1 MNEGNGRDHRAHPG
15 GTPGAPVLVKH
26 GPGFS
31 WPEDE
36 RLFYMVASG
45 GLYVCRNHEF
55 FRSCVRAGRGPGQ
68 LEEQKAF
75 LTPRFPRIPQAIFEQ
90 SVGFFSDIA
99 DRHGSEAA
107 ALLLWDRVEQCV
119 RLHVPEQTASVSR
132 YSDGYVSP
140 IGVHYTPPTDL
151 PTDWIPFGDI
161 HCHVGYS
168 AYASATDKDDE
179 LHSAGLHIVVGRI
192 HDEPPDLHVEA
203 VVDGQRHRIDPRQVI
218 EGYRERRVPAPE
230 SWIDRVRVEDRT
242 YVSWLGS
249 AS

>member
-1 MNEGNGRDHRAHPG
+1 MKQGNGG
-15 GTPGAPVLVKH
+15 GHGTHGADAPPVPVLVKSD
-26 GPGFS
+26 PGFA

-36 RLFYMVASG
+36 SLFYVVAKS

-55 FRSCVRAGRGPGQ
+55 FRSCVPAERGPGQ
-68 LEEQKAF
+68 LEKQEPF
-75 LTPRFPRIPQAIFEQ
+75 LAPRFPRIPRAIFEE

-107 ALLLWDRVEQCV
+107 ALLFWDRAEQCV
-119 RLHVPEQTASVSR
+119 RLHIPEQTATVSR

-140 IGVHYTPPTDL
+140 IGVHYTPPADVSA
-151 PTDWIPFGDI
+151 DWVPFGDI

-168 AYASATDKDDE
+168 AYASTTDKDDE

-203 VVDGQRHRIDPRQVI
+203 VVDGQRFGIDPRQVM
-218 EGYRERRVPAPE
+218 EGYRTRRCPAPKA
-230 SWIDRVRVEDRT
+230 WIDRVRVEDHT
-242 YVSWLGS
+242 YVSWRGS

>member
-1 MNEGNGRDHRAHPG
+1 
-15 GTPGAPVLVKH
+15 
-26 GPGFS
+26 
-31 WPEDE
+31 
-36 RLFYMVASG
+36 
-45 GLYVCRNHEF
+45 
-55 FRSCVRAGRGPGQ
+55 VRAERGPSP
-68 LEEQKAF
+68 LEEQKTF
-75 LTPRFPRIPQAIFEQ
+75 LEPRFPRIPQALFEE

-99 DRHGSEAA
+99 DLHGSEAA
-107 ALLLWDRVEQCV
+107 ALLLWDRDEQRV

-140 IGVHYTPPTDL
+140 IGVHYVPPPDL
-151 PTDWIPFGDI
+151 PADWIPFGDI

-203 VVDGQRHRIDPRQVI
+203 VVDGQRFHIDPRQVI
-218 EGYRERRVPAPE
+218 EGYRQRRVPAPK
-230 SWIDRVRVEDRT
+230 SWIDKVSVEDRT
-242 YVSWLGS
+242 YVSWTGS